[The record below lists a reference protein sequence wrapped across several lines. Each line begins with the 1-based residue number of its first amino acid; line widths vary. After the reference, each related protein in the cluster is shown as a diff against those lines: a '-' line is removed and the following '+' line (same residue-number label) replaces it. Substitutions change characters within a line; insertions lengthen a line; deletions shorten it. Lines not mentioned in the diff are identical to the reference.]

1 MEIAYFTHAEDGN
14 TEILMREIAGQLNL
28 PTNRIMP
35 KKTISDKLRS
45 IGGTC

>member
-14 TEILMREIAGQLNL
+14 TEILTRKIAGQLNL

-35 KKTISDKLRS
+35 KKNISDKLRS